1 MKTYFI
7 TGANRGLGL
16 GLVTELVKD
25 TNNKVI
31 VTVRKSASIEDLEAL
46 GSKNLSIIYC
56 DIVNESEID
65 SAFEELA
72 KITDTIDVAILN
84 AAFVH
89 QDTRNPLQLTE
100 NAESWK
106 DFIDATNQSIE
117 INGYSQI
124 YITNKLIP
132 FVEKSQEKKIFHVS
146 SGFGDDEFV
155 EKSRIDTAIPYSISK
170 AVTNMIVAKYTDI
183 AKTKGLTIIALCPG
197 VVNTYGVTDEVA
209 DGLMES
215 FKHGF
220 RRVNEDY
227 IGVQNVETASK
238 KLLKAVE
245 FYGSFQSGKIFST
258 NGSEH
263 ISA

>member
-16 GLVTELVKD
+16 GLVTQLVKD
-25 TNNKVI
+25 PNNKVI
-31 VTVRKSASIEDLEAL
+31 VTVRKSASTEDLEAL
-46 GSKNLSIIYC
+46 GSKNLLIVHC

-65 SAFEELA
+65 EAFEQIA
-72 KITDTIDVAILN
+72 KITDTIDIAILN
-84 AAFVH
+84 AAYVH

-100 NAESWK
+100 TAEGWK
-106 DFIDATNQSIE
+106 DFIDATNESIK

-124 YITNKLIP
+124 YLTNKLVP
-132 FVEKSQEKKIFHVS
+132 YVEKSEEKKIFHIS

-155 EKSRIDTAIPYSISK
+155 ERSRIDTAIPYSISK

-183 AKTKGLTIIALCPG
+183 AKTKGLAIIALCPG

-209 DGLMES
+209 DSFTEA

-227 IGVQNVETASK
+227 VGVQNVETASK
-238 KLLKAVE
+238 KLLKAVD

-258 NGSEH
+258 MGSEH
-263 ISA
+263 ILA